1 MQPLAIV
8 FTTMSGVGRKRSQ
21 FENNFTTL
29 SSDTKKKKVQCK
41 KCGYTS
47 MWNATR
53 LKDHVEKCFGATETA
68 VKREILSVDA
78 EVASV
83 MSSPSAVTPTCDS
96 SPSTF
101 SPSPSPG
108 TSATQPQQSKFTSR
122 SSITGLSSFV
132 CTMSRTKQEGLKRKL
147 AKSIYTSGVPFRYVE
162 NPHFLDWASEMN
174 PAFKVPTRREIAGK
188 LLTDE
193 DASTT
198 AFVRH
203 RIESAPERSLTLV
216 TDGWTNVTGESIVNY
231 VVCDPKPMFL
241 DSVAPKEKHT
251 GKGLVNN

>member
-1 MQPLAIV
+1 
-8 FTTMSGVGRKRSQ
+8 MSGVGRKRSQ

-29 SSDTKKKKVQCK
+29 SSDAKKKKVQCK
-41 KCGYTS
+41 KCGYVS

-53 LKDHVEKCFGATETA
+53 LKDHVDKCFGATETA
-68 VKREILSVDA
+68 VKREIPSPDS

-83 MSSPSAVTPTCDS
+83 ISCSSPSAVAPSHDS
-96 SPSTF
+96 NPST
-101 SPSPSPG
+101 SPG
-108 TSATQPQQSKFTSR
+108 TLATQPQQPKFTSQH
-122 SSITGLSSFV
+122 SVKGLSSFL
-132 CTMSRTKQEGLKRKL
+132 CTMSRTKQDGLKRKL
-147 AKSIYTSGVPFRYVE
+147 AKSIYTSGVPFRFVE
-162 NPHFLDWASEMN
+162 NPHFLDWVSEMN

-203 RIESAPERSLTLV
+203 RIESAPVRSLTLV

-251 GKGLVNN
+251 GKELVNIFISMIVW